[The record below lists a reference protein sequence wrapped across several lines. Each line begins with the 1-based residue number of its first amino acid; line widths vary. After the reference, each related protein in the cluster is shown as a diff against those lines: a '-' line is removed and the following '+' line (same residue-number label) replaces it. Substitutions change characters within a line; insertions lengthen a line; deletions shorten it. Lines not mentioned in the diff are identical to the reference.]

1 MSENDPEI
9 ADRLKRYAHGVLVS
23 PDLPDRI
30 VQQARTRRRRH
41 RAALVGVPAALV
53 VALVIAVAIVLP
65 GGSRTT
71 PTEATAGPT
80 VHGAAVHGA
89 ASKTKAPTAGTAARP
104 VLLRPTGVGDARF
117 GEATNRAIAHLEGI
131 LGRPQTAGPRPAN
144 SCDVTSSLVWR
155 GFTAFFDHG
164 HFVGYESTRHSPS
177 TANGLHSGD
186 TVAAAKTI
194 YGRAFHPSTARGG
207 SYRITLSSGDLIGY
221 ILGGVTDASVVLNA
235 KIDGIFA
242 GAMGCPG
249 ISP

>member
-1 MSENDPEI
+1 MSEIDPEI
-9 ADRLKRYAHGVLVS
+9 AERLKRYAHSVLVS

-41 RAALVGVPAALV
+41 RVALVGVPAALV
-53 VALVIAVAIVLP
+53 VALVIAVGVVLP

-71 PTEATAGPT
+71 PTEATAGP
-80 VHGAAVHGA
+80 AVYGT
-89 ASKTKAPTAGTAARP
+89 ASKTKAPTAGAAARP
-104 VLLRPTGVGDARF
+104 VLLTPTGVGTARF
-117 GEATNRAIAHLEGI
+117 GEATNRAIAHLKGI
-131 LGRPQTAGPRPAN
+131 LGRPQTARPQPGN

-164 HFVGYESTRHSPS
+164 HFVGYESTRHSIS
-177 TANGLHSGD
+177 TANGLHNGD
-186 TVAAAKTI
+186 TVAAAETI
-194 YGRAFHPSTARGG
+194 YGRAFHLSTAQGG

-221 ILGGVTDASVVLNA
+221 VRGGVTATSVALNA

-242 GAMGCPG
+242 GSMGCPG